1 MKKVKTNKE
10 VTYIKGRVLPIIL
23 IVLCLIF
30 VATYF
35 GTYIAGPGG
44 FSVSGWDALSAVF
57 NYPVIEK
64 LGIETDSLYFTT
76 FVAPSD
82 ILTRSWTGIA
92 DLLEF
97 MSRYMMILALFI
109 SLINIIMNLVSFAKA
124 AIKGRL
130 TTKMHTNSGSLIV
143 NSVLGAL
150 AIPAFQPDAPL
161 PFIQGNID
169 FILFRTHYTM
179 GMFFVAAL
187 FLGIVLFTLP
197 YIVRAVLKASGKTH
211 LLETVPVTKKGT
223 PAVAAAVEPEAEL
236 E

>member
-1 MKKVKTNKE
+1 MKKVKINKE
-10 VTYIKGRVLPIIL
+10 ITYIKGRVLPIVL
-23 IVLCLIF
+23 IALCLVF
-30 VATYF
+30 VGTYF
-35 GTYIAGPGG
+35 GTYIAGPGD
-44 FSVSGWDALSAVF
+44 FSVTGWDALSAAF
-57 NYPVIEK
+57 NYPIIEK
-64 LGIETDSLYFTT
+64 LGIETDSLYYTS

-82 ILTRSWTGIA
+82 ILTRNWTGIG

-109 SLINIIMNLVSFAKA
+109 SLINIIMNLVSFIKA
-124 AIKGRL
+124 AIKSRL

-143 NSVLGAL
+143 NSILGAL

-187 FLGIVLFTLP
+187 LLGIVMFTLP
-197 YIVRAVLKASGKTH
+197 YIVKGILKATGKTN
-211 LLETVPVTKKGT
+211 LLETVTVDNKSKKV
-223 PAVAAAVEPEAEL
+223 PAVPAEPEPEL
-236 E
+236 